1 MRRTFIK
8 TLWVCLMSLIGIG
21 FLLFFLIWFG
31 VIGYSPDIENLQ
43 NPINKT
49 ASQIYSADGKI
60 IGTYN
65 ADKANRIPVPY
76 SKLSPYLVKAL
87 VATEDERFYE
97 HSGIDFIALGRAIV
111 KRGLMGQTSAGGGS
125 TITQQLAKQLYSDP
139 AQSTTQRLL
148 QKPIEWVTAIKLERN
163 FTKEEIISLYLNY
176 FDFLHGAVGIKT
188 ASNTYFNKEPK
199 DLTLNE
205 AALLIGLCKNPS
217 LFNPVRYPERAK
229 QRRNVVLGQML
240 KAGYLSRAEYEEN
253 AISPSCS
260 VFIVLTIR
268 MARRSI
274 SVNSS
279 DNT

>member
-8 TLWVCLMSLIGIG
+8 TLWICLMSLIGIG

-31 VIGYSPDIENLQ
+31 VIGYSPDIDNLQ
-43 NPINKT
+43 NPINKS

-199 DLTLNE
+199 DLTLDE
-205 AALLIGLCKNPS
+205 AALLIGLCKKSCP
-217 LFNPVRYPERAK
+217 
-229 QRRNVVLGQML
+229 
-240 KAGYLSRAEYEEN
+240 LSRA
-253 AISPSCS
+253 
-260 VFIVLTIR
+260 L
-268 MARRSI
+268 
-274 SVNSS
+274 
-279 DNT
+279 